1 MAVSNAQ
8 LNNTLWQVNSE
19 MISGESPFTV
29 EIFLRVVIPS
39 SYCKSHLKQAIS
51 NMGTS
56 PCGNPLPYT
65 DNLESPRNGEWRIPF
80 HTGTGNHNVQE
91 SCFEVD
97 NQVQLIFTL
106 NRLIFLTVWLT
117 YNLICFL
124 QEQERSLRTLK
135 TLGNITRSHSWLGFG
150 LRSVSVT
157 LKHEI
162 LVISNSNFWF
172 VKSVALKT
180 RGKPVV

>member
-1 MAVSNAQ
+1 
-8 LNNTLWQVNSE
+8 
-19 MISGESPFTV
+19 
-29 EIFLRVVIPS
+29 
-39 SYCKSHLKQAIS
+39 
-51 NMGTS
+51 MGTS

-80 HTGTGNHNVQE
+80 HTGTGNHNVWE

-150 LRSVSVT
+150 LRSESVT

-180 RGKPVV
+180 RGKPVVWWRGHLPWTPGPPSQIVPKSIAYSCHRCILSNDRPSNLFLK